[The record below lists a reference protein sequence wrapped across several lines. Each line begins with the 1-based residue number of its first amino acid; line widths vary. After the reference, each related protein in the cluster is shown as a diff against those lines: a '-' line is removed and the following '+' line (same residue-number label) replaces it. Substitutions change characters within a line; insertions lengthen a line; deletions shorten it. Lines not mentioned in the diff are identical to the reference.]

1 MTLSARLF
9 QGVLAI
15 LLCASL
21 GGCLDS
27 ARSQLEEEK
36 ESHYIAGKTC
46 LNSMDYR
53 GAIEEFEK
61 ALRINPDS
69 ASAQI
74 QLGCLYE
81 EKEPDPAAAI
91 YHYQQFLKLRPHA
104 DNAEWIQ
111 QRIANCKQDLAK
123 TVLLPMTPGVQH
135 QLEQLTEEK
144 KRLQEEL
151 DRYKAAYN
159 ASRPSTTDSSAPAS
173 ARPGQTV
180 AMVQGPSSAGLV
192 DRLTGTG
199 TGAGSRTHT
208 VQSGDVPYSIA
219 RKYGVKLEA
228 LMAANPGLEAR
239 RLRIGQ
245 TVTIPVP

>member
-1 MTLSARLF
+1 
-9 QGVLAI
+9 
-15 LLCASL
+15 
-21 GGCLDS
+21 
-27 ARSQLEEEK
+27 K

-69 ASAQI
+69 ASAHI

-91 YHYQQFLKLRPHA
+91 FHYQQFLKLRPHA

-151 DRYKAAYN
+151 DRWKAAYN
-159 ASRPSTTDSSAPAS
+159 SSRPSMTNSPGPAPV
-173 ARPGQTV
+173 RPSQTV
-180 AMVQGPSSAGLV
+180 AMLSGP
-192 DRLTGTG
+192 
-199 TGAGSRTHT
+199 
-208 VQSGDVPYSIA
+208 
-219 RKYGVKLEA
+219 
-228 LMAANPGLEAR
+228 
-239 RLRIGQ
+239 
-245 TVTIPVP
+245 